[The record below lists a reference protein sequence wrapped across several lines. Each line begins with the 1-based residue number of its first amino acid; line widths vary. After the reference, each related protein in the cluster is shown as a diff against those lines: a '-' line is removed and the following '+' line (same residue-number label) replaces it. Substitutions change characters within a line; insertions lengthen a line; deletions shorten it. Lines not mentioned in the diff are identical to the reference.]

1 MLCKRGK
8 CLLKSWMSAFVLFY
22 KPEEEASS
30 ASQDDPQAV
39 SSPCLP
45 FSRPDWKHQ
54 PAGLTV
60 LGKRQTVGP
69 AALYS
74 FKYLKYVPGS
84 CQAGR
89 CQAYARVFHD
99 CADRFVYIIT
109 FFKILLVY
117 ASWHSNSELY
127 LYHYSLEHLT
137 CELLHRFRVWPP
149 PESAGALHK
158 EKGCDKALM
167 V

>member
-8 CLLKSWMSAFVLFY
+8 CLLKSWMSAFMLFY

-60 LGKRQTVGP
+60 WGKRQTVGP

-109 FFKILLVY
+109 FCLKLLVY
-117 ASWHSNSELY
+117 ASWHSNSEL
-127 LYHYSLEHLT
+127 SLVPLFLGTPDLWAAAQIQSLT
-137 CELLHRFRVWPP
+137 STGIGGSFAQRKRVW
-149 PESAGALHK
+149 
-158 EKGCDKALM
+158 
-167 V
+167 